1 MSYIGD
7 GFQVLPRPLFL
18 EGGEGRVRIL
28 ILRLSAVGDVI
39 RTLPAVKALK
49 EYYPSA
55 SISWVVEEPSRAL
68 LESQTEIDEVI
79 LFPRKK
85 WADGITSARAVWRTI
100 TEIRRFVV
108 ELRRQEFDLV
118 LDFHGILKS
127 GLLSFFSGSSR
138 RIGFDRRSSKEGNF
152 LFSNVKVKLPEE
164 RISRFQKNFALL
176 RGMGLEVKSFVP
188 RLHIPVEDR
197 EYVDSSLPL
206 SFASSRRPLI
216 AIHPGT
222 SQKTLYKRWMPIQY
236 AQLADRLVQ
245 ELKATVIFTWGPDE
259 LPAVE
264 DIRKQ
269 MNESSILGPR
279 TQSLVQLGEVY
290 GRCDLYIGGDTGP
303 MHIASLMGI
312 PAVVI
317 YGPTDPIVNEPFG
330 KHRKV
335 RKEVGCNPCRNRSCK
350 DITCLKAIA
359 VGDVLAAAKE
369 MLSITDVRT
378 IAHHTPPSSLSAERG
393 KSVGRGR
400 AS

>member
-1 MSYIGD
+1 MNG
-7 GFQVLPRPLFL
+7 Q
-18 EGGEGRVRIL
+18 RIL

-39 RTLPAVKALK
+39 RTLPAVKAIK
-49 EYYPSA
+49 EYYPS
-55 SISWVVEEPSRAL
+55 SSVIWVVEEPSRAL
-68 LESQTEIDEVI
+68 LESQPDIDEVI

-85 WADGITSARAVWRTI
+85 WADGIKSAREVWRTI
-100 TEIRRFVV
+100 TEIRRFVI
-108 ELRRQEFDLV
+108 ELRRKEFDLV

-176 RGMGLEVKSFVP
+176 RGMGLEVKSFIP
-188 RLHIPVEDR
+188 RLHIPIEDR

-206 SFASSRRPLI
+206 SFTSSRRPLI

-236 AQLADRLVQ
+236 AQLADRLVH

-259 LPAVE
+259 LSAVE

-269 MNESSILGPR
+269 MKESSVLGPR
-279 TQSLVQLGEVY
+279 TESLMQLGEVY
-290 GRCDLYIGGDTGP
+290 ARCDLYIGGDTGP

-317 YGPTDPIVNEPFG
+317 YGPTDPVANEPFG

-350 DITCLKAIA
+350 DLTCLKMIT
-359 VGDVLAAAKE
+359 VGDVLGAAKE
-369 MLSITDVRT
+369 ILSITDAPT
-378 IAHHTPPSSLSAERG
+378 FTHHTASSSLPAKG
-393 KSVGRGR
+393 DKGVGRGR